1 MLLGPL
7 LAVQTLLTHGPA
19 TTPSSG
25 KLSTV
30 SQLRLVFDWGWSC
43 PCMSIWPWSA
53 GHYMQGLLLNHA
65 SRSTNGSLW
74 AKSRSEDTEATPVS
88 KNTTK
93 GNRFQYCKDNSL
105 HIHHC
110 MLGLREE
117 LNFLSHSFS
126 HPSNSFSPPPGTSG
140 LHHPSTKPVAKNR
153 GRVRRLKNEPS
164 LWQRVRVRAN
174 GHRACVRAVV
184 DQQKCPVQ

>member
-7 LAVQTLLTHGPA
+7 LAVQTLLASGLA
-19 TTPSSG
+19 TIPSSG

-43 PCMSIWPWSA
+43 PCMRIWPWSTR
-53 GHYMQGLLLNHA
+53 HYMWGLLLNHA
-65 SRSTNGSLW
+65 SRNTNCFIW
-74 AKSRSEDTEATPVS
+74 AKIRWEEMEATPVS

-117 LNFLSHSFS
+117 LNFLSHGFS
-126 HPSNSFSPPPGTSG
+126 HPSNSFTPPLGTSG

-153 GRVRRLKNEPS
+153 GRMRRLKNQPG
-164 LWQRVRVRAN
+164 LW
-174 GHRACVRAVV
+174 
-184 DQQKCPVQ
+184 